1 MDLFFNA
8 SLIEEDYSNRKGR
21 RPKMNEKKRRNPY
34 KSPLKIVLIIL
45 VAIFMGPVLLS
56 IGVSVIFAVISVA
69 LGLLVVALVMLS
81 SPIIFMVFP
90 GAIGINLPVMALF
103 FFGIAMLALFVLFS
117 AIVIRILRRGL
128 VLILDGIK
136 GLLGR

>member
-1 MDLFFNA
+1 
-8 SLIEEDYSNRKGR
+8 
-21 RPKMNEKKRRNPY
+21 MNEKKRRNPY